1 MQRMKKMITPYKDTT
16 ASKKEQVT
24 KMFDSVSAQYD
35 RLNRVIS
42 LGIDQSWRK
51 KVVRLASEKKPH
63 KILDIATGTGDLAIA
78 LTKTEAEKIIGLDI
92 SPGML
97 SIGKKKVESLQ
108 LDNTIAMVL
117 GDSEK
122 LDFDT
127 ASFDL
132 VTVAFGVR
140 NFENL
145 NKGLQ
150 ELFRVLKPNGTLLVL
165 ETAVPT
171 KFPFKQG
178 YRLYSGWIVPLMG
191 KLLSRD
197 KLAYQYLSDSAAAF
211 PHGKAFNNILE
222 KIGFINVEDNPQ
234 TLGVASIYCATKP

>member
-1 MQRMKKMITPYKDTT
+1 MKKMITPYKDTT

>member
-97 SIGKKKVESLQ
+97 SIGRKKVGSLQ

>member
-1 MQRMKKMITPYKDTT
+1 MITPYKDTT

>member
-1 MQRMKKMITPYKDTT
+1 MKKMITPYKDTT

-63 KILDIATGTGDLAIA
+63 TILDIATGTGDLAIA
-78 LTKTEAEKIIGLDI
+78 LTKTKAEKIIGLDI

-97 SIGKKKVESLQ
+97 SIGRKKVGSLQ

-178 YRLYSGWIVPLMG
+178 YRLYSGWIV
-191 KLLSRD
+191 
-197 KLAYQYLSDSAAAF
+197 
-211 PHGKAFNNILE
+211 
-222 KIGFINVEDNPQ
+222 
-234 TLGVASIYCATKP
+234 